1 MKNNHSHIKTA
12 VKALN
17 RQLEKYRNDRDR
29 FEVAENSARESKE
42 FFEKEIQRL
51 KTQVQELEGA
61 LPVDKTEFSL
71 T

>member
-17 RQLEKYRNDRDR
+17 RQLEKYRSDRDR

-61 LPVDKTEFSL
+61 LPSEKL
-71 T
+71 NWN